1 MQVARRVSSTSH
13 FGLARMASLLA
24 PSLITMASSRAL
36 PATMCGSS
44 RTRSADY
51 LTGVICGSAPSL
63 ALIRDATVT
72 QTQESSQTPMSDTST
87 QDGTSNRQGG
97 RGRHRRGG
105 KNFRGNSSN
114 SNRAP
119 SQGRDYNI
127 RPERK
132 PQQTGFQKIL
142 SVLTFGLLGKPTV
155 KARPARV
162 GGAASSSSAQR
173 PERQSERPDRGDR
186 PARSERAPRTP
197 REPLPPG
204 EVTTDRLY
212 VGNLSY
218 DAGESDLNELFS
230 GVGQVKSAEV
240 VVNSRTERS
249 KGFAFVT
256 MASIAEAKR
265 AVDEL
270 NGKEF
275 MGRQLQV
282 NGAKPPGSDRG
293 DRGDRR
299 ERDESENSESA

>member
-1 MQVARRVSSTSH
+1 
-13 FGLARMASLLA
+13 MAIQLA
-24 PSLITMASSRAL
+24 PSLISTASSRAL
-36 PATMCGSS
+36 PTTMCGSS
-44 RTRSADY
+44 RTRSESH
-51 LTGVICGSAPSL
+51 LNGVTPCIAPPP
-63 ALIRDATVT
+63 ALIIDATVT
-72 QTQESSQTPMSDTST
+72 QTQESSPTPMSDTST

-105 KNFRGNSSN
+105 KNFRSNNSNSN
-114 SNRAP
+114 SGSSNRAP

-132 PQQTGFQKIL
+132 PQQTGFQKVL

-162 GGAASSSSAQR
+162 GSASPASTGR
-173 PERQSERPDRGDR
+173 PERSAERSARPERSERP
-186 PARSERAPRTP
+186 ERAPRQP
-197 REPLPPG
+197 REPQPAG

-218 DAGESDLNELFS
+218 DATESDLFELFN
-230 GVGQVKSAEV
+230 GVGQVKNSEV
-240 VVNSRTERS
+240 VVNSRTQRS

-256 MASIAEAKR
+256 MASIDEAKR

-282 NGAKPPGSDRG
+282 NGAKPPSSDRG
-293 DRGDRR
+293 DR
-299 ERDESENSESA
+299 RDSSFQEEEASA

>member
-1 MQVARRVSSTSH
+1 
-13 FGLARMASLLA
+13 
-24 PSLITMASSRAL
+24 
-36 PATMCGSS
+36 
-44 RTRSADY
+44 
-51 LTGVICGSAPSL
+51 
-63 ALIRDATVT
+63 
-72 QTQESSQTPMSDTST
+72 MSDTST

-105 KNFRGNSSN
+105 KSFRGNSSN
-114 SNRAP
+114 SSNRAP

-132 PQQTGFQKIL
+132 PQQTGFQKVL

-162 GGAASSSSAQR
+162 GSASSSTQAR
-173 PERQSERPDRGDR
+173 PERPADR
-186 PARSERAPRTP
+186 PARPERAPRPP
-197 REPLPPG
+197 REPQPVG

-218 DAGESDLNELFS
+218 DATESDLFELFS
-230 GVGQVKSAEV
+230 GVGQVKNSEV
-240 VVNSRTERS
+240 VVNSRTQRS

-256 MASIAEAKR
+256 MASIDEAKR

-270 NGKEF
+270 NGKDF

-282 NGAKPPGSDRG
+282 NGAKPPSA

-299 ERDESENSESA
+299 DHSAHQEEASA